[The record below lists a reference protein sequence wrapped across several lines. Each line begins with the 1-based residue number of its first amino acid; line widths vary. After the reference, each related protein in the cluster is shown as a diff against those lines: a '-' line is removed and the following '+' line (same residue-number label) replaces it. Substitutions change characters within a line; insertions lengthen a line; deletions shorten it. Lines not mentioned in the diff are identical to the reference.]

1 MDQNAHKLDAI
12 ILKINMLME
21 KYIELE
27 EKHIGVLEENQQL
40 KKQTNKQKEEL
51 LSLNNKVKDLNLAGK
66 INSNG
71 YETAALKKRIDEFVK
86 EIDKCMAMLN
96 N

>member
-1 MDQNAHKLDAI
+1 MDQNAQKLEAI
-12 ILKINMLME
+12 ILKINTLME

-27 EKHIGVLEENQQL
+27 EKHIGVLEENQLL

-71 YETAALKKRIDEFVK
+71 HETATLKKRIDEFVK

>member
-1 MDQNAHKLDAI
+1 MDIDAQKLEAI

-21 KYIELE
+21 KYIDLE
-27 EKHIGVLEENQQL
+27 EKHIGILEENKQL
-40 KKQTNKQKEEL
+40 KKQTKEQKEEL
-51 LSLNNKVKDLNLAGK
+51 LSLNNKLKDLNLADK

-71 YETAALKKRIDEFVK
+71 HESAALKLRINEFVK